1 MIADRQTPWD
11 LIKEQ
16 LSKKLSAES
25 YHNWI
30 LRVRFAGIE
39 DKVLTVMAPD
49 EGTVMFL
56 EDEYQTLVNGIAKSL
71 AIGIERVAFVVDESR
86 PGIARRAQELR
97 AI

>member
-25 YHNWI
+25 FQNWI
-30 LRVRFAGIE
+30 LRVRFGSIE
-39 DKVLTVMAPD
+39 DKVLTVVAPD

-56 EDEYQTLVNGIAKSL
+56 EDEYQTLVNGSIYL
-71 AIGIERVAFVVDESR
+71 AQSR
-86 PGIARRAQELR
+86 
-97 AI
+97 